1 MDFQIR
7 FHSVRTDFLSALKK
21 DAGEGKTECSNPNY
35 RIEQLFSKL
44 EYSCFWRLNYLSP
57 SDAVI
62 YIHATVVLVSKY
74 VIWPEYS

>member
-7 FHSVRTDFLSALKK
+7 FHSVRTDFLTALKK

-44 EYSCFWRLNYLSP
+44 EYSCF
-57 SDAVI
+57 
-62 YIHATVVLVSKY
+62 
-74 VIWPEYS
+74 